1 MKLTEIRKLKLGQIL
16 LYSGKKV
23 LYLGP
28 VVSDAVKTIPYA
40 YLYNTETNEPL
51 ALSYLDTELT
61 FTPEIISETEAK
73 FMLTKLSLVND
84 FKIAKDDIQ
93 FYVEKIKSNRTYI
106 ISLYNLARLVQNYA
120 GIKLPDDI
128 RFPANMYLQPKIRIK
143 FIGPKIYF
151 YNYWS
156 DATLYTVI
164 KKYPE
169 NPFDCAMLKIEK
181 DGLILDET

>member
-16 LYSGKKV
+16 LYSGKRV
-23 LYLGP
+23 FYLGP
-28 VVSDAVKTIPYA
+28 VVSDIVTLPYA

-61 FTPEIISETEAK
+61 FTPETISETETK
-73 FMLTKLSLVND
+73 FLLTKLSLVND
-84 FKIAKDDIQ
+84 FKIAKDDIH
-93 FYVEKIKSNRTYI
+93 FYVVKIKPNRTYI
-106 ISLYNLARLVQNYA
+106 ISLYPLARLVQNYA

-128 RFPANMYLQPKIRIK
+128 RLPANMYLQPKIRIK
-143 FIGPKIYF
+143 FTETKICF

-164 KKYPE
+164 KKKPE
-169 NPFDCAMLKIEK
+169 NPFDYAMLKIEK